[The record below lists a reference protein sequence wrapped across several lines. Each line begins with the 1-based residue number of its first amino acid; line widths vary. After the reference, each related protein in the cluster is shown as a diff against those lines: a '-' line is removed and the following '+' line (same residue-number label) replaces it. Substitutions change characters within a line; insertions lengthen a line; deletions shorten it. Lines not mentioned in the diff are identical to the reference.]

1 MGSKSRGL
9 RLSQAAA
16 PPVRTSEL
24 SAKIRRSMADEEEP
38 QEPHD
43 VLAAE
48 EFVVPAPDPLLQHEP
63 LNVPDDP
70 DDPEG
75 ESPPHDVLAGEE
87 FPIPAAPGRT
97 GEGEGTEPASAGGSG
112 GRSKAKAG
120 VIGAVAVGIAAMVRR
135 RRGRKRA

>member
-1 MGSKSRGL
+1 M
-9 RLSQAAA
+9 
-16 PPVRTSEL
+16 T
-24 SAKIRRSMADEEEP
+24 DEEDTQDPET

-48 EFVVPAPDPLLQHEP
+48 EFVVPAPDPMLQHEP

-87 FPIPAAPGRT
+87 FPIPAATGRSG
-97 GEGEGTEPASAGGSG
+97 GEEAESPSAGSSG

-120 VIGAVAVGIAAMVRR
+120 VIGAALVGIAAVVRR
-135 RRGRKRA
+135 RRGGKKS

>member
-1 MGSKSRGL
+1 
-9 RLSQAAA
+9 
-16 PPVRTSEL
+16 
-24 SAKIRRSMADEEEP
+24 MADEEEP

-48 EFVVPAPDPLLQHEP
+48 EFVVPAPDPLLHHEP

-87 FPIPAAPGRT
+87 FPIPAAPGRA
-97 GEGEGTEPASAGGSG
+97 GEAQPTDPLSAGGPP
-112 GRSKAKAG
+112 GRSSKARAG
-120 VIGAVAVGIAAMVRR
+120 VIGAVLVGIAAVVRR
-135 RRGRKRA
+135 RRGRKRT